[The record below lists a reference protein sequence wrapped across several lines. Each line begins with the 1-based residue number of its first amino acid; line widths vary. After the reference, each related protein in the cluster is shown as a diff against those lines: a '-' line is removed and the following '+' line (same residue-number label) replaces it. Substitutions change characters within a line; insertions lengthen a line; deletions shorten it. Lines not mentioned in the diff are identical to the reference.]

1 MPRHNAN
8 HMSPFTLEGSL
19 ALLSTW
25 GYAILLPL
33 AIVEGPIVG
42 IFAGFLVSLGQ
53 MNWLIVFLILFAGD
67 LIGDVMYYYIG
78 RWGHG
83 AWATRLAAKFGM
95 NQERLEKF
103 DAAFHKHAIKILL
116 INKTQALGSLTLYY
130 AGAVRM
136 PMFTFL
142 WVNVVGTIPKVILFQ
157 VIGFYFGESY
167 RNIDTYLGYA
177 GWVTLAIPLVLLAGY
192 WGFKR
197 YSKAHNEEV
206 EEIV

>member
-1 MPRHNAN
+1 
-8 HMSPFTLEGSL
+8 MSPFTLEGAI

-25 GYAILLPL
+25 GYAVLLPL

-53 MNWLIVFLILFAGD
+53 MNWIIVFLVLFVGD
-67 LIGDVMYYYIG
+67 MIGDVIYYYIG

-83 AWATRLAAKFGM
+83 AWANRLAARFGM
-95 NQERLEKF
+95 TPERLEKF
-103 DAAFHKHAIKILL
+103 DAAFQKHAVKILL

-136 PMFTFL
+136 PMAKFL
-142 WVNVVGTIPKVILFQ
+142 WVNAVGTVPKVALFQ
-157 VIGFYFGESY
+157 IAGFYFGESY
-167 RNIDTYLGYA
+167 RSLDTYIGYA
-177 GWVTLAIPLVLLAGY
+177 GWATLAIPVVLLAGY
-192 WGFKR
+192 FAFKR
-197 YSKAHNEEV
+197 YSKGKNEV

>member
-1 MPRHNAN
+1 
-8 HMSPFTLEGSL
+8 MSPFTLEGSI

-25 GYAILLPL
+25 GYAVLLPL
-33 AIVEGPIVG
+33 SIVEGPIVG

-67 LIGDVMYYYIG
+67 MIGDVIYYYVG

-83 AWATRLAAKFGM
+83 PWAHRLAARFGM
-95 NQERLEKF
+95 TPERLEKF
-103 DAAFHKHAIKILL
+103 DAAFQKHAVKILL

-136 PMFTFL
+136 PMLTFL
-142 WVNVVGTIPKVILFQ
+142 WVNTVGTIPKAALFLA
-157 VIGFYFGESY
+157 VGYYFGESY
-167 RNIDTYLGYA
+167 RSIDRYIGYA
-177 GWVTLAIPLVLLAGY
+177 GWVTLAIPVVLLLGY
-192 WGFKR
+192 WAFKR
-197 YSKAHNEEV
+197 YFKSRNEV

>member
-1 MPRHNAN
+1 MP
-8 HMSPFTLEGSL
+8 SFSLEASI

-53 MNWLIVFLILFAGD
+53 MNWLVVFLVLFAGD
-67 LIGDVMYYYIG
+67 MIGDVIYYYIG

-83 AWATRLAAKFGM
+83 PWAHRLAARFGM
-95 NQERLEKF
+95 TPERLERF
-103 DAAFHKHAIKILL
+103 DAAFHTHATKILL

-136 PMFTFL
+136 PMGKFL
-142 WVNVVGTIPKVILFQ
+142 WVNAVGTIPKVALFQ
-157 VIGFYFGESY
+157 VAGFYFGESY
-167 RNIDTYLGYA
+167 RTIDSYLSYA
-177 GWVTLAIPLVLLAGY
+177 GWGTLAIPVLLLAGY
-192 WGFKR
+192 WLFKR
-197 YSKAHNEEV
+197 YGKSHNEV

>member
-1 MPRHNAN
+1 
-8 HMSPFTLEGSL
+8 MSPFTLEGSI

-25 GYAILLPL
+25 GYAVLLPL

-53 MNWLIVFLILFAGD
+53 MNWIIVFLVLFAGD
-67 LIGDVMYYYIG
+67 MIGDVIYYYIG

-83 AWATRLAAKFGM
+83 PWANRLAARFGM
-95 NQERLEKF
+95 TPERLLKF
-103 DAAFHKHAIKILL
+103 DAAFHKHAVKILL

-136 PMFTFL
+136 PMAKFL
-142 WVNVVGTIPKVILFQ
+142 WVNVVGTIPKVALFQ
-157 VIGFYFGESY
+157 IIGFYFGESY
-167 RNIDTYLGYA
+167 RNIDSYLSYA
-177 GWVTLAIPLVLLAGY
+177 GWATLAIPVVLLAGY
-192 WGFKR
+192 WLFRR
-197 YSKAHNEEV
+197 YSKGLNEV